1 MSKYKLDLSTGTLK
15 VSSYQGFKN
24 CPLYLFLN
32 LNAEN
37 TNTEIINVFLGTK
50 GVPTYY
56 RLSED
61 KDFANCNW
69 NKWECNYVDFKLS
82 SLKGNKVIYGQ
93 IKNDL
98 YTSDAATETI
108 TLI

>member
-15 VSSYQGFKN
+15 VSSHQESKN
-24 CPLYLFLN
+24 CPLFLN

-37 TNTEIINVFLGTK
+37 TNTEIINVGTK

-61 KDFANCNW
+61 KDSANCNW
-69 NKWECNYVDFKLS
+69 NK
-82 SLKGNKVIYGQ
+82 
-93 IKNDL
+93 
-98 YTSDAATETI
+98 
-108 TLI
+108 

>member
-15 VSSYQGFKN
+15 VSSYQGSKN

-69 NKWECNYVDFKLS
+69 NK
-82 SLKGNKVIYGQ
+82 
-93 IKNDL
+93 
-98 YTSDAATETI
+98 
-108 TLI
+108 